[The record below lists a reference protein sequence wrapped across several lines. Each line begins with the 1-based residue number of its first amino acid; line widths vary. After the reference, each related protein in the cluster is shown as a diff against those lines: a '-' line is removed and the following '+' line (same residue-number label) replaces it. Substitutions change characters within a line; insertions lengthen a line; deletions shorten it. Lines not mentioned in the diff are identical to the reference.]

1 MEKDRIGEE
10 NPHETYNNEFRP
22 LERDGS
28 PLPGS
33 KRVKQENHS
42 RQIKTREG

>member
-1 MEKDRIGEE
+1 MKEDHMLDE

-22 LERDGS
+22 LEQNGE

-33 KRVKQENHS
+33 KKVKQENHS